1 MPAPGVFF
9 YRGARR
15 AIEEQKASCG
25 NEALPS
31 TLKRMKFNH
40 KTLETADIEKI
51 HKFIQ
56 DADIVEG
63 PDDLWLSSGQSCCI
77 RSSPHDP

>member
-1 MPAPGVFF
+1 
-9 YRGARR
+9 
-15 AIEEQKASCG
+15 
-25 NEALPS
+25 
-31 TLKRMKFNH
+31 MKFNH